1 MNIFSLHSLKK
12 YILSIL
18 VSFLVTF
25 VFLGVVSLI
34 FSFFPP
40 VGWLLNIFCHYSIFL
55 TVLLSA
61 FLSAKASSG
70 QGLMTGITAA
80 LLCLLTAALIG
91 FLIFKSGNF
100 PNLFFRNLPIGVLCG
115 GAGGILG
122 VNSK

>member
-1 MNIFSLHSLKK
+1 MNIFSFHFIKK
-12 YILSIL
+12 YILSVL

-40 VGWLLNIFCHYSIFL
+40 AMWLLNIFCRYSIFL

-61 FLSAKASSG
+61 FLSARASSG

-91 FLIFKSGNF
+91 CLIFKSGNF
-100 PNLFFRNLPIGVLCG
+100 PYSLLHNLPIGILCG

-122 VNSK
+122 INSK

>member
-1 MNIFSLHSLKK
+1 MNIFSFHFIKK
-12 YILSIL
+12 YILSVL

-40 VGWLLNIFCHYSIFL
+40 AMWLLNIFCRYSIFL

-61 FLSAKASSG
+61 FLSARASSG

-91 FLIFKSGNF
+91 CLIFKSGNF
-100 PNLFFRNLPIGVLCG
+100 PYSLLRNLPIGILCG

-122 VNSK
+122 INSK